1 MAYDTE
7 LYELEHRFWFI
18 DLSFKNL
25 SDYNDDELRVIVQK
39 LLIDQKYLKSD
50 VTLSDVTVRGLKGPD
65 GGLKF
70 IEGSNMEESIKY
82 LKTINRSSINKIRKY
97 LGSERYKEFA
107 DPTSEV
113 NNNTFQMPKLLLT
126 MLEYMNPLEWSTTKI
141 VIMVIVL
148 AYFFAF
154 FDGSFNEDC
163 ISLTYQ
169 DFDSNYNVV
178 TKEGRICDDAKDKL
192 LFERSMN
199 GLPPPDQ

>member
-1 MAYDTE
+1 MAYKTN
-7 LYELEHRFWFI
+7 LYGLKHRFYFI
-18 DLSFKNL
+18 NLNMIKL
-25 SDYNDDELRVIVQK
+25 SDYNDDELRVIVHE
-39 LLIDQKYLKSD
+39 LLIDQEYLKSD
-50 VTLSDVTVRGLKGPD
+50 VTLSDVTVRGRKGPD

-70 IEGSNMEESIKY
+70 IGGSNMEESINY
-82 LKTINRSSINKIRKY
+82 LKTINVSSINKIRKY
-97 LGSERYKEFA
+97 LGSEQYKEFA

-113 NNNTFQMPKLLLT
+113 NNNTFQMPKHLLT
-126 MLEYMNPLEWSTTKI
+126 ILKYMNPLEWSTTKI

-163 ISLTYQ
+163 ISITYQ